1 VETRP
6 LGRAE
11 DATRCEHVRA
21 ADGGE
26 GRRQQHVGACQGPS
40 RADPGIWRGAAVAG
54 VEMLTYAACPIK
66 EV

>member
-1 VETRP
+1 MLLDVNTSAQPTE
-6 LGRAE
+6 
-11 DATRCEHVRA
+11 VK
-21 ADGGE
+21 GGDNSMS
-26 GRRQQHVGACQGPS
+26 VLFDACQGPS